1 MKCRNE
7 ELTTRLQEVMEH
19 RNYFEKKVVEEG
31 VDKMTKKVPAEK
43 FIRYLETK
51 LQSED
56 SLIDKLKMKTNS
68 IKNHLNRLH
77 QQLVQKEELGEVIHA
92 VDFEQ
97 LKIENQE
104 CQERLDEK
112 VSYLVNVKRIHGKCG
127 TILNFSK
134 KKLQEQLNR
143 LTQLHKNVQMK
154 EEMVRHLLQE
164 EEIISREVEVALKNV
179 NRITDLMKSYTVPGV
194 IEYIQ
199 KKADLHSLK
208 KNIKVRRIMDYVKF
222 S

>member
-1 MKCRNE
+1 MKCKNE
-7 ELTTRLQEVMEH
+7 ELTIRLQEVMEM
-19 RNYFEKKVVEEG
+19 RNYFEKKIVEEG

-51 LQSED
+51 LQAED
-56 SLIDKLKMKTNS
+56 SAIDKLRMKTNS

-77 QQLVQKEELGEVIHA
+77 QQLIQKEELGEVLHA

-112 VSYLVNVKRIHGKCG
+112 IGHLVNVKRINGRCG

-134 KKLQEQLNR
+134 KKLQEQMNR
-143 LTQLHKNVQMK
+143 LSQLHHNVEVK
-154 EEMVRHLLQE
+154 EGMIKDLLIDE
-164 EEIISREVEVALKNV
+164 EKINHEVEVALKNV
-179 NRITDLMKSYTVPGV
+179 NKITDLMKSYTVPGV
-194 IEYIQ
+194 IEYIH
-199 KKADLHSLK
+199 KKAELHSLK
-208 KNIKVRRIMDYVKF
+208 KNVKVC
-222 S
+222 

>member
-1 MKCRNE
+1 MKCKNE
-7 ELTTRLQEVMEH
+7 ELTIRLQEVMEM
-19 RNYFEKKVVEEG
+19 RNYFEKKIVEEG

-51 LQSED
+51 LQAED
-56 SLIDKLKMKTNS
+56 SAIDKLRMKTNS

-77 QQLVQKEELGEVIHA
+77 QQLIQKEELGEVLHA

-112 VSYLVNVKRIHGKCG
+112 IGHLVNVKRINGRCG

-134 KKLQEQLNR
+134 KKLQEQMNR
-143 LTQLHKNVQMK
+143 LSQLHHNVQVK
-154 EEMVRHLLQE
+154 EGMIKDLLMDE
-164 EEIISREVEVALKNV
+164 EKINHEVEVALKNV
-179 NRITDLMKSYTVPGV
+179 NKITDLMKSYTVPGV
-194 IEYIQ
+194 IEYIH
-199 KKADLHSLK
+199 KKAELHSLK
-208 KNIKVRRIMDYVKF
+208 KNVKVC
-222 S
+222 